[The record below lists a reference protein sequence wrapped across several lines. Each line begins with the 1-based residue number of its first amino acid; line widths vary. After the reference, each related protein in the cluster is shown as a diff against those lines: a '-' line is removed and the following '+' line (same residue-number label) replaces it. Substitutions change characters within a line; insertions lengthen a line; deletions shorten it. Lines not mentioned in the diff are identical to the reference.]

1 VVVDHVGFLHQL
13 LRFSVAEEL
22 LTRDERADV
31 VTSDNAR
38 GDHSGITLALCV
50 SRWHEEVAL
59 PHVTSG
65 IFGLSGII
73 IVSNSNLLA
82 MGIIEHLESTSDL
95 LISD

>member
-1 VVVDHVGFLHQL
+1 VVVDHVGGVHQL

-59 PHVTSG
+59 PHVTGG
-65 IFGLSGII
+65 IFGLSASCFI
-73 IVSNSNLLA
+73 NSNLLA

-95 LISD
+95 LIID

>member
-1 VVVDHVGFLHQL
+1 VVVHHVGGVHQL

-50 SRWHEEVAL
+50 FRWHEEVAL
-59 PHVTSG
+59 PHVTGG
-65 IFGLSGII
+65 ILGLSII
-73 IVSNSNLLA
+73 ISNSNLLA
-82 MGIIEHLESTSDL
+82 MGKIEHLESTSDL